1 MSETWSWNNLFIDI
15 PTLPICCVVS
25 NSPDFYIFSR
35 FIVKFWKEE
44 KKLMICLYFFFFF
57 FFCDLRVKGYILLF
71 VLVQCLTDQLR
82 NDVKMKQKVL
92 ERTWICKFLGENAPQ
107 TPSPTSLK
115 AHAFGT
121 RISFFKAKWVSA
133 LYPFKRGWNV
143 YINGIS
149 KMLKKRSY

>member
-1 MSETWSWNNLFIDI
+1 MKQSIYRHSNPPDLLCCLQLSWFLYILSIYREILKRRKKTDDMSL
-15 PTLPICCVVS
+15 V
-25 NSPDFYIFSR
+25 
-35 FIVKFWKEE
+35 
-44 KKLMICLYFFFFF
+44 F